1 MYRFFTFFSLFK
13 VRVLEIFKAVVGWEI
28 RFSSYQFPSIPVEAV
43 LLNSK
48 LGGLVFINKASKPHL
63 CGR

>member
-1 MYRFFTFFSLFK
+1 MS
-13 VRVLEIFKAVVGWEI
+13 KAVVGWEI
-28 RFSSYQFPSIPVEAV
+28 HFSNYQFPSIPVEAV